1 MLYLNVKLTSSIK
14 DCVASV
20 LPLPQCWGPTGCFS
34 TWGVLGAWGQM
45 FSKKKARWSHP
56 ASQNLPVKGLGSS
69 GGRSH
74 CIKALPCGTGRS
86 GTSSLYGSRLHHGG
100 RCASW
105 RRSLLEGR
113 KGIYWTI
120 YRRSFR
126 NMKYLSAK
134 WGKSKEGLKS
144 RRKNT
149 WGLRLP
155 GK

>member
-20 LPLPQCWGPTGCFS
+20 LPSSQCWGPTGSFS
-34 TWGVLGAWGQM
+34 TWGALGARGQM

-56 ASQNLPVKGLGSS
+56 ASQNLPVKGWGSS

-74 CIKALPCGTGRS
+74 CIKVLPWGTGRS
-86 GTSSLYGSRLHHGG
+86 RTSSIYGSCLHHSGG
-100 RCASW
+100 CVPW
-105 RRSLLEGR
+105 RRSLLEGK
-113 KGIYWTI
+113 KGIYLTI

-126 NMKYLSAK
+126 NIKYLSAK
-134 WGKSKEGLKS
+134 WGKSKGLKS
-144 RRKNT
+144 RRKST
-149 WGLRLP
+149 WGLQLP

>member
-20 LPLPQCWGPTGCFS
+20 LPLSQCWGPTGSFS
-34 TWGVLGAWGQM
+34 SFFQE
-45 FSKKKARWSHP
+45 KKRWSHP
-56 ASQNLPVKGLGSS
+56 ASQNLPAKGLGSS
-69 GGRSH
+69 GGRSQ
-74 CIKALPCGTGRS
+74 CIKALPWGTGRS
-86 GTSSLYGSRLHHGG
+86 RTSSLHGSHLHHGG
-100 RCASW
+100 GCVPW
-105 RRSLLEGR
+105 RRSLLEGK
-113 KGIYWTI
+113 KGIYLTI

-126 NMKYLSAK
+126 NIKYLSAK

-149 WGLRLP
+149 WGLQLP